1 MFELS
6 QRFYFESAHTLR
18 REQEA
23 LSSAR
28 VHGHT
33 YLAEVT
39 VAGDVDP
46 VTGMLTDLALI
57 RAELARLHD
66 ELDHHLLNSIVDLGF
81 PTLENLAAL
90 ITRRLS
96 GRLPGLARVRIWREQ
111 TGDSCVLD
119 TRAYLASLEK

>member
-6 QRFYFESAHTLR
+6 QRFYFEAAHTLL
-18 REQEA
+18 REQDA
-23 LSSAR
+23 PGSAR

-39 VAGDVDP
+39 LAGAPDP
-46 VTGMLTDLALI
+46 ATGMLTDLALI
-57 RAELARLHD
+57 RRELAALHD
-66 ELDHHLLNSIVDLGF
+66 ELDHHLLDQVADLGA

-90 ITRRLS
+90 IVRRLAT
-96 GRLPGLARVRIWREQ
+96 RLPGLARVRVWREQ

-119 TRAYLASLEK
+119 ARAYLAVRN